1 MLSVITLATGAP
13 GLPAG
18 LWGSDRAW
26 AQVAVGNPSEQLPGV
41 GHAGMQP
48 GGALSVPDGVGSLR
62 PVDLRTQGLFYT
74 YEPSGR
80 RDPFGAL
87 IQQHGSKKKDKKLPP
102 LLRVGLPELSLI
114 GIIWGGFG
122 YTAMVETPD
131 GKGYAVRK
139 GTRIGGNHGVVSQI
153 SEKGLVVSERF
164 TDVYGKEQEREHVK
178 FLHMSEETE

>member
-26 AQVAVGNPSEQLPGV
+26 AQVAPSEQLPGV

-48 GGALSVPDGVGSLR
+48 GGAVSGPGGVGSLP
-62 PVDLRTQGLFYT
+62 PVDLRNPGLGYT
-74 YEPSGR
+74 YDPSGR
-80 RDPFGAL
+80 RDPFAAL
-87 IQQHGSKKKDKKLPP
+87 IQQGPKRPKDKKLTP
-102 LLRVGLPELSLI
+102 LLRVGLTELTLI

-122 YTAMVETPD
+122 YTAMVQTPD

-139 GTRIGGNHGVVSQI
+139 GTHIGGNNGVVSQI
-153 SEKGLVVSERF
+153 SEKGIVVSERF

-178 FLHMSEETE
+178 LLHTSEETE